1 MKRIA
6 VLSLFAL
13 FTCVGYA
20 AAQPTV
26 VEIRAAEP
34 SGPGAVLG
42 TVTVTATPYGT
53 LFTPNLSGLT
63 PGIHG
68 FHVHEHPS
76 CAPMDRDGKPVASL
90 GAGGHY
96 DPAKTGKHLG
106 PYGDGHLAVGGHS
119 QEGQALSRP
128 APHGWRPAHL
138 CRQATSRINRSRWAA
153 AVRAS
158 AAGLRTRGPDFH
170 TLRLSAASG
179 CATQSGGF
187 LNGDDACSYPCT
199 TP

>member
-1 MKRIA
+1 MKKIA

-13 FTCVGYA
+13 VTFVGYA
-20 AAQPTV
+20 AAQQTV

-34 SGPGAVLG
+34 SGSGAVLG
-42 TVTVTATPYGT
+42 TVTITATPYGT
-53 LFTPNLSGLT
+53 LFTPSLSGLT

-106 PYGDGHLAVGGHS
+106 PYGEGHVGDLPPLMVDAQGKSVLPLLAPRLKITDVKGRSLMVHAGGDNFS
-119 QEGQALSRP
+119 DQPEPLGGGGA
-128 APHGWRPAHL
+128 
-138 CRQATSRINRSRWAA
+138 RI
-153 AVRAS
+153 
-158 AAGLRTRGPDFH
+158 
-170 TLRLSAASG
+170 G
-179 CATQSGGF
+179 CGVV
-187 LNGDDACSYPCT
+187 N
-199 TP
+199 